1 MRRRRTKKPDFAET
15 AIYGSLGFGIL
26 YLFAPKG
33 VKILIV
39 SVIVLCLVGGILY
52 LYFQIRRRRNLPTR
66 QQYDE
71 ALKNVTSQQ
80 QEVVL
85 KKTFGTNANHEARY
99 ANQNTDAY
107 DLGELEWHGWEQL
120 VKCWAEINGGKAYLT
135 AFGPDKGVDVWFEK
149 ESSRLPIQVKA
160 LDKPVGVK
168 GIREM
173 GGILQ
178 REQLMHGIYVSKNGF
193 TEEAK
198 FEAKQIGLTLV
209 SGEELLNELKELP
222 TESQK
227 RIQLVVFSS
236 DWQTPH
242 CSMHGMKMVEA
253 VNRTTKEK
261 FWRCPKYGCR
271 HTLSKSQS
279 NPIYWTKAR

>member
-1 MRRRRTKKPDFAET
+1 M
-15 AIYGSLGFGIL
+15 
-26 YLFAPKG
+26 FAPKG

-39 SVIVLCLVGGILY
+39 SGIVLCLVGGILY
-52 LYFQIRRRRNLPTR
+52 LYFQIRRRGNSPTR

-71 ALKNVTSQQ
+71 ALKNVTPQQ
-80 QEVVL
+80 HEVVF
-85 KKTFGTNANHEARY
+85 KEVFGSNANHEARY
-99 ANQNTDAY
+99 ANQRTDAY
-107 DLGELEWHGWEQL
+107 DLGKLEWHGWERL

-149 ESSRLPIQVKA
+149 EGSRLPIQVKA

-178 REQLMHGIYVSKNGF
+178 REQLMQGIYVSKNGF
-193 TEEAK
+193 TKEAK

-209 SGEELLNELKELP
+209 SGEELLNELKKLP

-227 RIQLVVFSS
+227 RIQSIVFSS

-242 CSMHGMKMVEA
+242 CSLHGVKMVEA

-271 HTLSKSQS
+271 QTLSMTQGTS
-279 NPIYWTKAR
+279 IYWTILG